1 MDHNILKLKPRE
13 IIKGYHGR
21 FLHMENFTFAYWEV
35 EAGAEIPVHS
45 HVHEQMMQVIEG
57 QFELSVNGI
66 SKVYEP
72 GMVVTIP
79 SHVEHGGKAITN
91 CRLTDIFCPVREDYK
106 F

>member
-1 MDHNILKLKPRE
+1 MDYNILNLEARE

-35 EAGAEIPVHS
+35 EAGSEIPTHS

-57 QFELSVNGI
+57 QFELSVAGI
-66 SKVYEP
+66 SKIYEP

-79 SHVEHGGKAITN
+79 SDVEHSGKAITD
-91 CRLTDIFCPVREDYK
+91 CKLTDIFCPVREDYK